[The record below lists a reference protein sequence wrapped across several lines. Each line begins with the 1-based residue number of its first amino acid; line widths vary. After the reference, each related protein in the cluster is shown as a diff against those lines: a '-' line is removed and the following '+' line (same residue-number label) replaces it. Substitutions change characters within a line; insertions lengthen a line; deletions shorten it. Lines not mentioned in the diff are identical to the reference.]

1 MAQCVLVKQCVTLP
15 SKTCWEYPRDS
26 DKRVSM
32 RTELTGRFL
41 AESKYRISNAD
52 ESPSLAWSLSALM
65 LVST

>member
-1 MAQCVLVKQCVTLP
+1 MCVSKAVCHTTKQDMLGLP
-15 SKTCWEYPRDS
+15 KRDC

-32 RTELTGRFL
+32 RTQLTGRFL
-41 AESKYRISNAD
+41 AESKYSISNAD